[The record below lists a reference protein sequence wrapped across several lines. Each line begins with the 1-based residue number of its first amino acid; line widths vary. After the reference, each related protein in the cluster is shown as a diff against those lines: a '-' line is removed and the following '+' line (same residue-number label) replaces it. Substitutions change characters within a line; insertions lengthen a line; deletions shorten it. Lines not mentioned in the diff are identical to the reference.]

1 MNNESLNDH
10 EEVEDVEYYEGFYVF
25 RSPTLEVLM
34 DEATFDR
41 YWHAYLLRHGIET
54 RSNCEL
60 MEYAAKVDKQHFEAE
75 QVLFNPDYWREI
87 VDPKIRIIRRDNNTH
102 QQRQAEEADRKEES
116 R

>member
-87 VDPKIRIIRRDNNTH
+87 VDPKIRII
-102 QQRQAEEADRKEES
+102 QLKSAC
-116 R
+116 

>member
-1 MNNESLNDH
+1 MSNESLNDF
-10 EEVEDVEYYEGFYVF
+10 EYDVEYYEGFYSF
-25 RSPTLEVLM
+25 RNEQVEVLM

-75 QVLFNPDYWREI
+75 QVLFKPDYWREI
-87 VDPKIRIIRRDNNTH
+87 VDPHIRIIQLKSTCHTMPTDTASKR
-102 QQRQAEEADRKEES
+102 EE
-116 R
+116 